1 MFREDDEGATPDV
14 HTGFESRGVFQSARD
29 RQADVYAV
37 GHFVGS
43 QGLRQGV
50 DGLLSGEHSFV
61 SKHLGTSEEPVQM
74 GFEAKDLPLVKSESL
89 PDGLAILDGGIEGA
103 DPGLLAVN
111 ELSVDEN
118 EEIFVLFR
126 VGLEYRELQVE

>member
-1 MFREDDEGATPDV
+1 
-14 HTGFESRGVFQSARD
+14 
-29 RQADVYAV
+29 
-37 GHFVGS
+37 
-43 QGLRQGV
+43 
-50 DGLLSGEHSFV
+50 
-61 SKHLGTSEEPVQM
+61 M

-89 PDGLAILDGGIEGA
+89 PDGIAILDREIEGA

-126 VGLEYRELQVE
+126 VGLEYRGLQVE